1 MGANMQIQPGFSPAL
16 AHTRRKEK
24 TGIERRVRY
33 VRGILREKFE
43 KCLSVREQWLS
54 HTDTGEQER

>member
-1 MGANMQIQPGFSPAL
+1 MF